1 MDKLI
6 ALLRTFGSITIT
18 PKGITIF
25 DPVNVDLEA
34 VTALATPLGF
44 EVRHQQPADGD
55 QYYDKSTNSM
65 VDSKHMLQVGKA
77 TEVTDDKAIAHLQS
91 L

>member
-1 MDKLI
+1 MNELI
-6 ALLRTFGSITIT
+6 QLLRTFGSLTIT
-18 PKGITIF
+18 PKGLTVF
-25 DPVNVDLEA
+25 NPTNVDLEA
-34 VTALATPLGF
+34 VTTLATPLGF
-44 EVRHQQPADGD
+44 TVRHQQPADGE
-55 QYYDKSTNSM
+55 QYYDKSSNSM